1 MSPLGSAFGEP
12 LLPRAPPPGD
22 CSRRLRQAAILAF
35 GTLST
40 VQLGLGVGS
49 LNNLCSDASSSL
61 PWCPVLVAAFGLGG
75 LLGSVLSA
83 RCDRLAR
90 KAVLL
95 LSRLLLLASSL
106 LLAGGFF
113 TSGLPSGL
121 LLLTGRGLL
130 GAASGIATAVTPL
143 HLAEVSPAEIRSV
156 ASAAQSAGVAIGILL
171 AQLATLGGREGG
183 VYLLPALC
191 AALELT
197 VLPLLPESPTHVL
210 RRSGSAAAL
219 SHLMTHLHLSRA
231 GAAAHT
237 EALRSELAEQSG
249 EGPFSPRE
257 LLSARSL
264 RRELLLAAAVALSAQ
279 LCGCDC
285 LFYYST
291 LVFTRSGLSHPR
303 AATACLGVVNL
314 AAAPLAGPLRSRV
327 PRRTLLLLTWAGMSA
342 SYAAAAVAAMAGGKS
357 LLAAPLACALVCYA
371 LGPGSLGGFLA
382 ASLFPMYAK
391 DAAMTLAVA
400 LNWAA
405 TSATALAFPA
415 LHGLLGAH
423 TFLALAALSALS
435 GAAGDRFVTGS
446 AKSGGET

>member
-279 LCGCDC
+279 LCGASLLSSPPPLYLDLERERLNLGLPPPDPSPGLAVGCDC

-382 ASLFPMYAK
+382 ASLFPM
-391 DAAMTLAVA
+391 
-400 LNWAA
+400 
-405 TSATALAFPA
+405 
-415 LHGLLGAH
+415 
-423 TFLALAALSALS
+423 
-435 GAAGDRFVTGS
+435 
-446 AKSGGET
+446 